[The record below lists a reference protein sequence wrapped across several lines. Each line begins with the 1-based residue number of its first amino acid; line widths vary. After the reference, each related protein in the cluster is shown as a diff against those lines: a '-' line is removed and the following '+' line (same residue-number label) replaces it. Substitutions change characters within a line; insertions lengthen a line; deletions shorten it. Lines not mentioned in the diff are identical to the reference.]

1 MRKRWVLYFWK
12 AMFFR
17 PARYRLDSTQS
28 QQWNRGAYLARG
40 LGHCGPCHTPRNLL
54 LAERSAQALSG
65 GAYSDTVAPGK
76 IRTWSAVNL
85 SLASTGLGH
94 WSIEDI
100 RRCLKTGHGP
110 RAGMFGPMNNFIVN
124 SLQYLSA
131 EDALAIATY
140 LKDLPPQRESAAH
153 DLAAM
158 SREAGEKV
166 YADHGE
172 RCHLSSVR
180 GAFLKPPPLAGS
192 AVVQTASAASLINVI
207 LYGAEVPAGGPAP
220 FGAWESMPAY
230 ADVLK
235 TRRLPIW
242 STTSGCTSAIG
253 VNQPRHA
260 KSLNSARPP
269 IGGIF
274 GVRSSIARD
283 GCCGIGAPKNL
294 DSAGGAVDPAIV
306 SAPQDS

>member
-1 MRKRWVLYFWK
+1 
-12 AMFFR
+12 MFFR
-17 PARYRLDSTQS
+17 PERYRLDFTQS

-40 LGHCGPCHTPRNLL
+40 LGHCGPCHTPQNLL

-140 LKDLPPQRESAAH
+140 LKPA
-153 DLAAM
+153 
-158 SREAGEKV
+158 
-166 YADHGE
+166 
-172 RCHLSSVR
+172 
-180 GAFLKPPPLAGS
+180 
-192 AVVQTASAASLINVI
+192 TATGVC
-207 LYGAEVPAGGPAP
+207 G
-220 FGAWESMPAY
+220 
-230 ADVLK
+230 
-235 TRRLPIW
+235 TR
-242 STTSGCTSAIG
+242 SGCDEQRG
-253 VNQPRHA
+253 WREGLRGPRREMSSKLSPRCVSQGPTVGRTRGCA
-260 KSLNSARPP
+260 DCERGDRKS
-269 IGGIF
+269 
-274 GVRSSIARD
+274 V
-283 GCCGIGAPKNL
+283 
-294 DSAGGAVDPAIV
+294 V
-306 SAPQDS
+306 